1 MARGSHTD
9 GGGKGFLSKP
19 AKFPNDSE
27 LRGKDR
33 RLRRELP
40 PSDGNP
46 RQVMQARTVKSV
58 GITPEGLRPSH
69 TITGATPRFGLDPN
83 DGMGPS

>member
-1 MARGSHTD
+1 MAGSK
-9 GGGKGFLSKP
+9 GGTGFHGKP
-19 AKFPNDSE
+19 AQFPNDSE

-40 PSDGNP
+40 ASDGNP
-46 RQVMQARTVKSV
+46 RQVMGARTVKST

-69 TITGATPRFGLDPN
+69 TITGPTPRFGLDPE
-83 DGMGPS
+83 DGMGPA

>member
-1 MARGSHTD
+1 MARGD
-9 GGGKGFLSKP
+9 GGGKGFLGKP

-27 LRGKDR
+27 MRGKDR
-33 RLRRELP
+33 KLRRELP
-40 PSDGNP
+40 ASDGNP
-46 RQVMQARTVKSV
+46 RQVMGARTVKSI

-69 TITGATPRFGLDPN
+69 TITGPTPRFGLSPE